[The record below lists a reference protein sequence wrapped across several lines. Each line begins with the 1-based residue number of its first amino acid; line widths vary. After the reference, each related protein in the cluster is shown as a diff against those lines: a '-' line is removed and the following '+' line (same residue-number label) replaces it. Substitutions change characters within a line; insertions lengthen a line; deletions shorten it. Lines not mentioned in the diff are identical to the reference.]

1 MKPKVIITAYAHPML
16 ARELE
21 QRGYAVDVQEK
32 IDYGALSEVISE
44 YTGIIVSTR
53 IEIDAALLAKASSLK
68 WIGRLGSG
76 MEIIDVAYATAKQ
89 IICLSSPEGNRNAVA
104 EHCLG
109 MLLSL
114 MHCITQSRDEV
125 RDRKWRREPNRGYE
139 LYGRKVGIIGFGNTG
154 SAFARLLSSFDVTI
168 LAHDKYHHGFGGG
181 YIQEA
186 SLEEISAEA
195 DVISLHLPLTAETK
209 YYADSHFFENL
220 KRKPFFLNASRG
232 SVVDPHA
239 LISALNDGRIA
250 AAGIDVL
257 ENEDLTAYT
266 EQEMAQL
273 DNLSHRPNVIVTPH
287 IAGYTH
293 EALFKMSD
301 VLIKKLDAA
310 FSG

>member
-16 ARELE
+16 AKELE
-21 QRGYAVDVQEK
+21 QRGYAVDVQEN
-32 IDYGALSEVISE
+32 INYGRLSEVVSQ
-44 YTGIIVSTR
+44 YTGMIVSTR
-53 IEIDAALLAKASSLK
+53 IEIDAALLANASSLK

-76 MEIIDVAYATAKQ
+76 MEIIDVPFATSKQ
-89 IICLSSPEGNRNAVA
+89 IICLSSPEGNCNAVA

-125 RDRKWRREPNRGYE
+125 RERKWRREPNRGYE

-154 SAFARLLSSFDVTI
+154 SAFARLLSSFGVTI
-168 LAHDKYHHGFGGG
+168 LGHDKYHHGFGGG
-181 YIQEA
+181 HIEEV
-186 SLEEISAEA
+186 SLEEIAAHA
-195 DVISLHLPLTAETK
+195 DVISLHLPLTPETK
-209 YYADSHFFENL
+209 YYADTHFFENL

-232 SVVDPHA
+232 SVVNAHA
-239 LISALNDGRIA
+239 LIEALENGRIA

-257 ENEDLTAYT
+257 ENEDLTTYT
-266 EQEMAQL
+266 EREMAQL

-301 VLIKKLDAA
+301 VLIKKLDGA
-310 FSG
+310 FSS

>member
-21 QRGYAVDVQEK
+21 QRGYVVHVHEK
-32 IDYGALSEVISE
+32 INYDSLSEVVSE
-44 YTGIIVSTR
+44 YTGMIVSTR
-53 IEIDAALLAKASSLK
+53 IEIDAAMLAKASSLK

-76 MEIIDVAYATAKQ
+76 MDIIDVAYATSKQ
-89 IICLSSPEGNRNAVA
+89 IICLSSPEGNCNAVA
-104 EHCLG
+104 EHCVG

-114 MHCITQSRDEV
+114 MHCITQSRDEL

-139 LYGRKVGIIGFGNTG
+139 LSGRKVGIIGFGHTG
-154 SAFARLLSSFDVTI
+154 NEFARLLLPFGVTV
-168 LAHDKYHHGFGGG
+168 LAHDKYHHGFAGGH
-181 YIQEA
+181 IEEA
-186 SLEEISAEA
+186 SLEEISAHA
-195 DVISLHLPLTAETK
+195 DVISLHLPLTAETN

-220 KRKPFFLNASRG
+220 KRKPFFLNTSRG
-232 SVVDPHA
+232 SVVNTHA
-239 LISALNDGRIA
+239 LIAALDDGRIA

-257 ENEDLTAYT
+257 ENEELTTYT

-310 FSG
+310 LSS

>member
-125 RDRKWRREPNRGYE
+125 RDRKWRRERG
-139 LYGRKVGIIGFGNTG
+139 G
-154 SAFARLLSSFDVTI
+154 
-168 LAHDKYHHGFGGG
+168 
-181 YIQEA
+181 
-186 SLEEISAEA
+186 
-195 DVISLHLPLTAETK
+195 
-209 YYADSHFFENL
+209 
-220 KRKPFFLNASRG
+220 
-232 SVVDPHA
+232 
-239 LISALNDGRIA
+239 
-250 AAGIDVL
+250 
-257 ENEDLTAYT
+257 
-266 EQEMAQL
+266 
-273 DNLSHRPNVIVTPH
+273 
-287 IAGYTH
+287 
-293 EALFKMSD
+293 
-301 VLIKKLDAA
+301 
-310 FSG
+310 